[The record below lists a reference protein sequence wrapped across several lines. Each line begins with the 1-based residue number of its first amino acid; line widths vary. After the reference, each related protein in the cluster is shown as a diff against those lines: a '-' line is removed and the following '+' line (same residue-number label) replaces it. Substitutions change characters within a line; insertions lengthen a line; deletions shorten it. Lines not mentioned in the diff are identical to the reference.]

1 MGKLYDKICNKL
13 DEWDERINTYTINKK
28 YKYVMR
34 VHELGDYGIDTPQF
48 DLWGRFMAVGT
59 YGDCRLYCKLA
70 DKGLSFEEI
79 YDELIKQNPKLA
91 RTDKLL
97 DTWKTVL

>member
-70 DKGLSFEEI
+70 DKGLSFALMRYMMNLSNRIPNWLEQI
-79 YDELIKQNPKLA
+79 SY
-91 RTDKLL
+91 
-97 DTWKTVL
+97 